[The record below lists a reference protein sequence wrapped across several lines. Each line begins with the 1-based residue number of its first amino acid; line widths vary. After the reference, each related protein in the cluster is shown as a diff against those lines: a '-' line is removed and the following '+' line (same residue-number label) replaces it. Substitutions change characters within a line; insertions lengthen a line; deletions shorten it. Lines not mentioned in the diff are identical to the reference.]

1 MELLSKE
8 LSDPIHFLNKFR
20 SLDLSYDNLA
30 GWSNIADKFELVA
43 LSPTYNPIAK
53 KLSEYIAETI
63 NFLIDKR
70 KSDFKYPITITEY
83 IIYEDD
89 PTESINSETFE
100 TEELPNFSMVEHV
113 RKLSDEDKK
122 RIWSNFCLMLNRFKE
137 ICNSLGHI
145 FDFSLSE
152 DFIKGLV
159 YLEIDNKPFI
169 DYSSR
174 DNLYRALSGEI
185 PQTDYPSL
193 KILLPIYVGETSYI
207 LDRLNKSGHIPILEK
222 LISGGAFWKSKVF
235 DLIESRKERNRFI
248 KDDKKIILKTE
259 IDEKIDQLLSKI

>member
-1 MELLSKE
+1 MELPSKE
-8 LSDPIHFLNKFR
+8 LTDPIYFLNKFR
-20 SLDLSYDNLA
+20 TLHLSDDNLA
-30 GWSNIADKFELVA
+30 GWSNIADKFELVS

-53 KLSEYIAETI
+53 KLSEKIAETI
-63 NFLIDKR
+63 KFLIDKR
-70 KSDFKYPITITEY
+70 MSDFYFPITITEY
-83 IIYEDD
+83 IIYEGGI
-89 PTESINSETFE
+89 TESYNNETFK
-100 TEELPNFSMVEHV
+100 TEKLPTFSLKEQV
-113 RKLSDEDKK
+113 RELSDEDKK
-122 RIWSNFCLMLNRFKE
+122 RIWRNFSSILNRFKD
-137 ICNSLGHI
+137 ICNSLGHN

-169 DYSSR
+169 DYGSR

-193 KILLPIYVGETSYI
+193 KILLTIYVGEASYI
-207 LDRLNKSGHIPILEK
+207 LDRLDKSGHIPILEK
-222 LISGGAFWKSKVF
+222 LIRGGAFWKGKVF
-235 DLIESRKERNRFI
+235 DLIKSRKERNRFI